1 MSGHTHDHIDW
12 ADRLVLLRAADTLD
26 APAHAAIAAR
36 LAAKLPATPT
46 VIDLGCGAGG
56 MSIHFAEALATQTG
70 GTIILVDATPELL
83 HEAER
88 AVRAAADAAQA
99 NRADGSTHTSN
110 GRVPDGSAEPS
121 GGHRAAAEHTA
132 STAADSTR
140 AVEGIAQTVEGAA
153 QTAADTASTAEG
165 AAPTVADTAPAS
177 EGAAPTVADTA
188 STIEGAAQTVADT
201 APAAEG
207 AAQTVTDTASAIE
220 GTAQAAA
227 DTAPT
232 VEGAARAAG
241 GITPTAEET
250 AQTVEIRAVVADLAD
265 GSLPDLLPPADLV
278 WASRVV
284 HHLPDQQAAIGT
296 LTAVARTG
304 GVVALA
310 EGGLSF
316 SCLPWDLGLGRP
328 GLEDRLKAAQAEWFV
343 GMREGIDG
351 AVPMPYG
358 WPLALERAGLA
369 DVSSFSALADH
380 PAPGPDG
387 LADYVHH
394 HLSRL
399 ATHGAEHLSD
409 EDRATLAS
417 LLDPD
422 STHYLGNRR
431 DLFLLGAR
439 TVHHGRRP

>member
-1 MSGHTHDHIDW
+1 MFNGPVSGHTHDHIDW

-26 APAHAAIAAR
+26 APAHAVIAAR
-36 LAAKLPATPT
+36 LVAKLPANPT

-56 MSIHFAEALATQTG
+56 MSTHFAQALAAQGG

-99 NRADGSTHTSN
+99 NRRDGSTQTRN

-121 GGHRAAAEHTA
+121 NSHLAAAEGTA
-132 STAADSTR
+132 PT
-140 AVEGIAQTVEGAA
+140 VEGIA
-153 QTAADTASTAEG
+153 
-165 AAPTVADTAPAS
+165 PAS
-177 EGAAPTVADTA
+177 G
-188 STIEGAAQTVADT
+188 
-201 APAAEG
+201 
-207 AAQTVTDTASAIE
+207 
-220 GTAQAAA
+220 

-232 VEGAARAAG
+232 VEDSAPASGDIA
-241 GITPTAEET
+241 PTAEDSAPASGDIAST
-250 AQTVEIRAVVADLAD
+250 AESTASTGERIVPKAGDTATTVEGLASTAEGTAPTIEVRAVVADLAD
-265 GSLPDLLPPADLV
+265 DALPDLLPAADLV
-278 WASRVV
+278 WASRVL

-296 LTAVARTG
+296 VTAVARAG

-328 GLEDRLKAAQAEWFV
+328 GLEDRLQAAQAEWFV

-351 AVPMPYG
+351 AAPMPYG

-369 DVSSFSALADH
+369 DVSSFSALVDH

-399 ATHGAEHLSD
+399 ATHGADYLSE

-417 LLDPD
+417 LLDSD
-422 STHYLGNRR
+422 SAHYLGHRR
-431 DLFLLGAR
+431 DLYLLGAR

>member
-12 ADRLVLLRAADTLD
+12 ADRLALLRAADTLD
-26 APAHAAIAAR
+26 APAQAAIAAR
-36 LAAKLPATPT
+36 LVAKLPDHPT

-56 MSIHFAEALATQTG
+56 MSTHFAEALAAHDG

-83 HEAER
+83 QEAER
-88 AVRAAADAAQA
+88 AVR
-99 NRADGSTHTSN
+99 
-110 GRVPDGSAEPS
+110 
-121 GGHRAAAEHTA
+121 
-132 STAADSTR
+132 TAA
-140 AVEGIAQTVEGAA
+140 
-153 QTAADTASTAEG
+153 
-165 AAPTVADTAPAS
+165 
-177 EGAAPTVADTA
+177 
-188 STIEGAAQTVADT
+188 
-201 APAAEG
+201 
-207 AAQTVTDTASAIE
+207 
-220 GTAQAAA
+220 
-227 DTAPT
+227 
-232 VEGAARAAG
+232 
-241 GITPTAEET
+241 ET
-250 AQTVEIRAVVADLAD
+250 AQDSQPGSKVEVRAVVADLAD
-265 GSLPDLLPPADLV
+265 GSLPDLLPAADLV

-296 LTAVARTG
+296 LTAVARAG

-316 SCLPWDLGLGRP
+316 SCLPWDIGIGRP
-328 GLEDRLKAAQAEWFV
+328 GLEDRLQAAQAAWFV

-358 WPLALERAGLA
+358 WTVALERAGLA
-369 DVSSFSALADH
+369 DVSSFSALVDH

-387 LADYVHH
+387 LTDYVHH

-399 ATHGAEHLSD
+399 ATHGADHLAE

-422 STHYLGNRR
+422 SAHHLGKRR

>member
-36 LAAKLPATPT
+36 LVAKLPANPT

-56 MSIHFAEALATQTG
+56 MSTHFAQALAAQGG

-88 AVRAAADAAQA
+88 AVRAAADAAHA
-99 NRADGSTHTSN
+99 NRRDGSTQTRN
-110 GRVPDGSAEPS
+110 GRVPDGNADPS
-121 GGHRAAAEHTA
+121 NGHLAAAEDTA
-132 STAADSTR
+132 PP
-140 AVEGIAQTVEGAA
+140 VEGLAPASGD
-153 QTAADTASTAEG
+153 TAPTAEDSASAIGDIASTAEG
-165 AAPTVADTAPAS
+165 
-177 EGAAPTVADTA
+177 TA
-188 STIEGAAQTVADT
+188 STGDRI
-201 APAAEG
+201 APKAG
-207 AAQTVTDTASAIE
+207 
-220 GTAQAAA
+220 

-232 VEGAARAAG
+232 VEGRAL
-241 GITPTAEET
+241 TAEGT
-250 AQTVEIRAVVADLAD
+250 APTIEVRAVVADVAD
-265 GSLPDLLPPADLV
+265 GALPDLLPAADLV

-296 LTAVARTG
+296 LTAVARAG

-328 GLEDRLKAAQAEWFV
+328 GLEDRLQAAQAEWFV

-369 DVSSFSALADH
+369 DVSSFSALVDH

-399 ATHGAEHLSD
+399 ATHGADYLSE

-422 STHYLGNRR
+422 SAHYLGHRR
-431 DLFLLGAR
+431 DLYLLGAR

>member
-121 GGHRAAAEHTA
+121 GGHRTAAEHTA

-153 QTAADTASTAEG
+153 QAAADTAPTVEGAAPTVADTAPAIEGAAQTAADTASTAEG
-165 AAPTVADTAPAS
+165 AAPTV
-177 EGAAPTVADTA
+177 
-188 STIEGAAQTVADT
+188 
-201 APAAEG
+201 
-207 AAQTVTDTASAIE
+207 
-220 GTAQAAA
+220 A

>member
-12 ADRLVLLRAADTLD
+12 ADRLALLRAADTLD

-36 LAAKLPATPT
+36 LAAKLPANPT
-46 VIDLGCGAGG
+46 VLDLGCGAGG
-56 MSIHFAEALATQTG
+56 MSTHFARALAAQNG
-70 GTIILVDATPELL
+70 GTIVLVDATPELL

-88 AVRAAADAAQA
+88 TVRAAAHPGNGHAAL
-99 NRADGSTHTSN
+99 
-110 GRVPDGSAEPS
+110 P
-121 GGHRAAAEHTA
+121 GGH
-132 STAADSTR
+132 
-140 AVEGIAQTVEGAA
+140 
-153 QTAADTASTAEG
+153 
-165 AAPTVADTAPAS
+165 P
-177 EGAAPTVADTA
+177 
-188 STIEGAAQTVADT
+188 
-201 APAAEG
+201 
-207 AAQTVTDTASAIE
+207 
-220 GTAQAAA
+220 AAA
-227 DTAPT
+227 DAM
-232 VEGAARAAG
+232 VEVRA
-241 GITPTAEET
+241 I
-250 AQTVEIRAVVADLAD
+250 VADLAD
-265 GSLPDLLPPADLV
+265 QALPDLLPAADLV

-284 HHLPDQQAAIGT
+284 HHLPDQQAAIGA
-296 LTAVARTG
+296 LTAIVRPG

-328 GLEDRLKAAQAEWFV
+328 GLEDRLQAAQAEWFV

-358 WPLALERAGLA
+358 WPVALERAGLA
-369 DVSSFSALADH
+369 EVSSFSALVDH

-399 ATHGAEHLSD
+399 ATHGADHLSD
-409 EDRATLAS
+409 EDRATLAA
-417 LLDPD
+417 LLDPG
-422 STHYLGNRR
+422 SPHYLGNRR

>member
-36 LAAKLPATPT
+36 LVAKLPANPT

-56 MSIHFAEALATQTG
+56 MSTHFAQALATQGG

-99 NRADGSTHTSN
+99 HRRDGSTQTRN

-121 GGHRAAAEHTA
+121 NGHLAAAEDTA
-132 STAADSTR
+132 T
-140 AVEGIAQTVEGAA
+140 TVEGG
-153 QTAADTASTAEG
+153 ASTAEG
-165 AAPTVADTAPAS
+165 
-177 EGAAPTVADTA
+177 
-188 STIEGAAQTVADT
+188 
-201 APAAEG
+201 
-207 AAQTVTDTASAIE
+207 
-220 GTAQAAA
+220 
-227 DTAPT
+227 TAPT
-232 VEGAARAAG
+232 IEVRA
-241 GITPTAEET
+241 I
-250 AQTVEIRAVVADLAD
+250 VADLAD
-265 GSLPDLLPPADLV
+265 GALPDLLPAADLV

-296 LTAVARTG
+296 LTAVARAG

-328 GLEDRLKAAQAEWFV
+328 GLEDRLQAAQAEWFV

-369 DVSSFSALADH
+369 DVSSFSALVDH

-399 ATHGAEHLSD
+399 ATHGADHLSD

-422 STHYLGNRR
+422 SAHYLGHRR
-431 DLFLLGAR
+431 DLYLLGAR

>member
-26 APAHAAIAAR
+26 APAHAAIAAC
-36 LAAKLPATPT
+36 LVAKLPANPT

-56 MSIHFAEALATQTG
+56 MSTHFAQALATQSA

-88 AVRAAADAAQA
+88 AVRAAAQA
-99 NRADGSTHTSN
+99 NRRDGSTQTRN
-110 GRVPDGSAEPS
+110 GRVPDGSAAPS
-121 GGHRAAAEHTA
+121 NGHLTAAE
-132 STAADSTR
+132 
-140 AVEGIAQTVEGAA
+140 
-153 QTAADTASTAEG
+153 
-165 AAPTVADTAPAS
+165 
-177 EGAAPTVADTA
+177 
-188 STIEGAAQTVADT
+188 
-201 APAAEG
+201 
-207 AAQTVTDTASAIE
+207 
-220 GTAQAAA
+220 

-232 VEGAARAAG
+232 VEVRA
-241 GITPTAEET
+241 I
-250 AQTVEIRAVVADLAD
+250 VADLAD
-265 GSLPDLLPPADLV
+265 DALPDLLPAADLV

-296 LTAVARTG
+296 LTAVARAG

-328 GLEDRLKAAQAEWFV
+328 GLEDRLQAAQAEWFV

-358 WPLALERAGLA
+358 WPLALECAGLA
-369 DVSSFSALADH
+369 DVSSFSALVDH

-399 ATHGAEHLSD
+399 ATHGADHLSD

-422 STHYLGNRR
+422 SAHYLGHRR
-431 DLFLLGAR
+431 DLYLLGAR
-439 TVHHGRRP
+439 TVHYGRRP

>member
-12 ADRLVLLRAADTLD
+12 ADRLVLLRAADALD
-26 APAHAAIAAR
+26 APAQAAIAAR
-36 LAAKLPATPT
+36 LVEKLPANPT

-56 MSIHFAEALATQTG
+56 MSTHFAQALAAANG
-70 GTIILVDATPELL
+70 GTIVLVDATPELL

-88 AVRAAADAAQA
+88 AVRAAVDAAQP
-99 NRADGSTHTSN
+99 ADGLAPDGNTQRPD
-110 GRVPDGSAEPS
+110 GRFATAGGAEPTVEEGSAERSGARLAAS
-121 GGHRAAAEHTA
+121 GGAEPTVEDGNA
-132 STAADSTR
+132 EPPGARLAT
-140 AVEGIAQTVEGAA
+140 VEGIEPTVEEGSAERSGGQLA
-153 QTAADTASTAEG
+153 TAEG
-165 AAPTVADTAPAS
+165 
-177 EGAAPTVADTA
+177 
-188 STIEGAAQTVADT
+188 
-201 APAAEG
+201 
-207 AAQTVTDTASAIE
+207 
-220 GTAQAAA
+220 
-227 DTAPT
+227 TAPT
-232 VEGAARAAG
+232 VE
-241 GITPTAEET
+241 
-250 AQTVEIRAVVADLAD
+250 VRAVVADLAD
-265 GSLPDLLPPADLV
+265 AALPDLLPAADLV

-296 LTAVARTG
+296 LAAVARAG

-316 SCLPWDLGLGRP
+316 SCLPWDLGIGRP
-328 GLEDRLKAAQAEWFV
+328 GLEDRLQAAQAEWFV

-351 AVPMPYG
+351 SVPMPYG
-358 WPLALERAGLA
+358 WTVALERAGLA
-369 DVSSFSALADH
+369 DVSSFSALVDH

-387 LADYVHH
+387 LVGYVHH

-399 ATHGAEHLSD
+399 ATHGADHLAE

-422 STHYLGNRR
+422 SPHYLGKRH

>member
-26 APAHAAIAAR
+26 APAHAVIAAR
-36 LAAKLPATPT
+36 LVAKLPANPT

-56 MSIHFAEALATQTG
+56 MSTHFARALATQGG

-88 AVRAAADAAQA
+88 AVRAAADVAQA
-99 NRADGSTHTSN
+99 HRRDGSTQTRN
-110 GRVPDGSAEPS
+110 GRVPDGGAEPS
-121 GGHRAAAEHTA
+121 NGHLAAAEDTA
-132 STAADSTR
+132 T
-140 AVEGIAQTVEGAA
+140 TVEGG
-153 QTAADTASTAEG
+153 ASTAEG
-165 AAPTVADTAPAS
+165 
-177 EGAAPTVADTA
+177 
-188 STIEGAAQTVADT
+188 
-201 APAAEG
+201 
-207 AAQTVTDTASAIE
+207 
-220 GTAQAAA
+220 TAQA
-227 DTAPT
+227 
-232 VEGAARAAG
+232 VE
-241 GITPTAEET
+241 
-250 AQTVEIRAVVADLAD
+250 VRAVVADLAD
-265 GSLPDLLPPADLV
+265 GALPDLLPAADLV

-296 LTAVARTG
+296 LTAVARAG

-328 GLEDRLKAAQAEWFV
+328 GLEDRLQAAQAEWFV

-358 WPLALERAGLA
+358 WPLALEHAGLA
-369 DVSSFSALADH
+369 DVSSFSALVDH

-399 ATHGAEHLSD
+399 ATHGADYLSE

-422 STHYLGNRR
+422 SAHYLGHRR
-431 DLFLLGAR
+431 DLYLLGAR

>member
-36 LAAKLPATPT
+36 LAAKLPANPT

-56 MSIHFAEALATQTG
+56 MSTHFAQALATQGG

-88 AVRAAADAAQA
+88 AVRTAADAALA
-99 NRADGSTHTSN
+99 HRADGSRHTHN
-110 GRVPDGSAEPS
+110 GRMPNGSAEPS
-121 GGHRAAAEHTA
+121 GGHLAAAEGTA
-132 STAADSTR
+132 PAVGDAAPTAEGTAPAVEDIATAEGIASKAGDTTP
-140 AVEGIAQTVEGAA
+140 AVEGRAP
-153 QTAADTASTAEG
+153 TAEG
-165 AAPTVADTAPAS
+165 
-177 EGAAPTVADTA
+177 
-188 STIEGAAQTVADT
+188 
-201 APAAEG
+201 
-207 AAQTVTDTASAIE
+207 
-220 GTAQAAA
+220 
-227 DTAPT
+227 TAPT
-232 VEGAARAAG
+232 VEVR
-241 GITPTAEET
+241 
-250 AQTVEIRAVVADLAD
+250 TVIADLAD
-265 GSLPDLLPPADLV
+265 HALPDLLPAADLV

-284 HHLPDQQAAIGT
+284 HHLPDQQAAIST

-328 GLEDRLKAAQAEWFV
+328 GLEDRLQAAQAEWFV

-369 DVSSFSALADH
+369 DVSSFSALVDH

-399 ATHGAEHLSD
+399 ATHGAEQLSD

-422 STHYLGNRR
+422 SAHYLGHRR

>member
-26 APAHAAIAAR
+26 APAQAAIAAR
-36 LAAKLPATPT
+36 LVAKLPANPT

-56 MSIHFAEALATQTG
+56 MSTHFAQALATQQG

-88 AVRAAADAAQA
+88 AVRAAADAAQS
-99 NRADGSTHTSN
+99 NRH
-110 GRVPDGSAEPS
+110 
-121 GGHRAAAEHTA
+121 AAAAGGSGSRSTA
-132 STAADSTR
+132 SKGSDDRTTTD
-140 AVEGIAQTVEGAA
+140 G
-153 QTAADTASTAEG
+153 DAEG
-165 AAPTVADTAPAS
+165 LAPA
-177 EGAAPTVADTA
+177 G
-188 STIEGAAQTVADT
+188 G
-201 APAAEG
+201 
-207 AAQTVTDTASAIE
+207 TASAVE
-220 GTAQAAA
+220 VRAGAADMAAA
-227 DTAPT
+227 DLAVAGGVAPTAEVRAVAADVAAADLAEAGGVASAVEVRAVAADMAAADLAEAGVSAPT
-232 VEGAARAAG
+232 VEVRA
-241 GITPTAEET
+241 I
-250 AQTVEIRAVVADLAD
+250 VADLAD
-265 GSLPDLLPPADLV
+265 SALPDLLPAADLV

-296 LTAVARTG
+296 LAAVARAG

-316 SCLPWDLGLGRP
+316 SCLPWDLGVGRP
-328 GLEDRLKAAQAEWFV
+328 GLEDRLQAAQAEWFV

-358 WPLALERAGLA
+358 WTVALERAGLA
-369 DVSSFSALADH
+369 DVSSFSALVDH

-399 ATHGAEHLSD
+399 ATHGADHLAE

-422 STHYLGNRR
+422 SSHYLGKRR

>member
-12 ADRLVLLRAADTLD
+12 ADRLVLLRAADALD
-26 APAHAAIAAR
+26 APAQAAIAAR
-36 LAAKLPATPT
+36 LIEKLPANPT

-56 MSIHFAEALATQTG
+56 MSTHFAQALATQHG

-88 AVRAAADAAQA
+88 AVRAAAE
-99 NRADGSTHTSN
+99 GL
-110 GRVPDGSAEPS
+110 EP
-121 GGHRAAAEHTA
+121 GG
-132 STAADSTR
+132 D
-140 AVEGIAQTVEGAA
+140 
-153 QTAADTASTAEG
+153 
-165 AAPTVADTAPAS
+165 AAPTV
-177 EGAAPTVADTA
+177 EVR
-188 STIEGAAQTVADT
+188 
-201 APAAEG
+201 
-207 AAQTVTDTASAIE
+207 AI
-220 GTAQAAA
+220 
-227 DTAPT
+227 
-232 VEGAARAAG
+232 
-241 GITPTAEET
+241 
-250 AQTVEIRAVVADLAD
+250 VADLAD
-265 GSLPDLLPPADLV
+265 GALPDLLPAADLV

-296 LTAVARTG
+296 LAAVARAG

-316 SCLPWDLGLGRP
+316 SCLPWDLGVGRP
-328 GLEDRLKAAQAEWFV
+328 GLEDRLQAAQAEWFV

-358 WPLALERAGLA
+358 WTVALERAGLA
-369 DVSSFSALADH
+369 DVSSFSALVDH

-399 ATHGAEHLSD
+399 ATHGADHLA
-409 EDRATLAS
+409 EQDRATLAS

-422 STHYLGNRR
+422 SSHYLGKRR

>member
-26 APAHAAIAAR
+26 APAQAAIAAR
-36 LAAKLPATPT
+36 LVAKLPANPT

-56 MSIHFAEALATQTG
+56 MSTHFAQALATQQG

-88 AVRAAADAAQA
+88 AVRAAADAAQS
-99 NRADGSTHTSN
+99 NRH
-110 GRVPDGSAEPS
+110 
-121 GGHRAAAEHTA
+121 AAAA
-132 STAADSTR
+132 GGSGSRST
-140 AVEGIAQTVEGAA
+140 
-153 QTAADTASTAEG
+153 
-165 AAPTVADTAPAS
+165 AS
-177 EGAAPTVADTA
+177 EGSNDRTTTD
-188 STIEGAAQTVADT
+188 GD
-201 APAAEG
+201 AEG
-207 AAQTVTDTASAIE
+207 RAPEGGTASAVE
-220 GTAQAAA
+220 VRAGAADMAAA
-227 DTAPT
+227 DLAVAGGVAPTAEVRAVAADVAAADLAEAGGVASAVEVRAVAADMAAADLAEAGGVASAVEVRAVAADMAAADIAEAGVTAPT
-232 VEGAARAAG
+232 VEVRA
-241 GITPTAEET
+241 I
-250 AQTVEIRAVVADLAD
+250 VADLAD
-265 GSLPDLLPPADLV
+265 SALPDLLPAADLV

-284 HHLPDQQAAIGT
+284 HHLPDQQAAMGT
-296 LTAVARTG
+296 LAAVARAG

-316 SCLPWDLGLGRP
+316 SCLPWDLGVGRP
-328 GLEDRLKAAQAEWFV
+328 GLEDRLQAAQAEWFV

-358 WPLALERAGLA
+358 WTVALERAGLA
-369 DVSSFSALADH
+369 DVSSFSALVDH

-399 ATHGAEHLSD
+399 ATHGADHLAE

-422 STHYLGNRR
+422 SSHYLGKRR

>member
-26 APAHAAIAAR
+26 APAQSAIAAC
-36 LAAKLPATPT
+36 LTAKLPASPT
-46 VIDLGCGAGG
+46 IVDLGCGAGG
-56 MSIHFAEALATQTG
+56 MSTHFAQALATQNG

-88 AVRAAADAAQA
+88 AVRAAAE
-99 NRADGSTHTSN
+99 
-110 GRVPDGSAEPS
+110 AE
-121 GGHRAAAEHTA
+121 
-132 STAADSTR
+132 
-140 AVEGIAQTVEGAA
+140 
-153 QTAADTASTAEG
+153 AEG
-165 AAPTVADTAPAS
+165 
-177 EGAAPTVADTA
+177 
-188 STIEGAAQTVADT
+188 
-201 APAAEG
+201 
-207 AAQTVTDTASAIE
+207 
-220 GTAQAAA
+220 
-227 DTAPT
+227 TAPT
-232 VEGAARAAG
+232 VE
-241 GITPTAEET
+241 
-250 AQTVEIRAVVADLAD
+250 VRAVTADLAD
-265 GSLPDLLPPADLV
+265 AALPDSLPAADLV

-296 LTAVARTG
+296 LAAVARTG

-316 SCLPWDLGLGRP
+316 SCLPWDLGIGRP
-328 GLEDRLKAAQAEWFV
+328 GLEDRLQAAQAEWFV

-351 AVPMPYG
+351 TVPMPYG
-358 WPLALERAGLA
+358 WTVALERAGLA
-369 DVSSFSALADH
+369 DVSSFSALVDH

-387 LADYVHH
+387 LTDYVHH

-399 ATHGAEHLSD
+399 ATHGADHLAD
-409 EDRATLAS
+409 DDRATLTS

-422 STHYLGNRR
+422 SPDYLGKRR

>member
-12 ADRLVLLRAADTLD
+12 ADRLVLLHAADTFD
-26 APAHAAIAAR
+26 APAHSAIAAR
-36 LAAKLPATPT
+36 LVAKLPANPT

-56 MSIHFAEALATQTG
+56 MSTHFAQALAAQSG

-83 HEAER
+83 REAER
-88 AVRAAADAAQA
+88 AVRAAANVAQA
-99 NRADGSTHTSN
+99 NRADGSPQTHN
-110 GRVPDGSAEPS
+110 GRAPESRAEPP
-121 GGHRAAAEHTA
+121 GGNRAAVEDDAR
-132 STAADSTR
+132 AADGTAR
-140 AVEGIAQTVEGAA
+140 TAEGITPTTDGIAQTVE
-153 QTAADTASTAEG
+153 
-165 AAPTVADTAPAS
+165 V
-177 EGAAPTVADTA
+177 
-188 STIEGAAQTVADT
+188 
-201 APAAEG
+201 
-207 AAQTVTDTASAIE
+207 
-220 GTAQAAA
+220 
-227 DTAPT
+227 
-232 VEGAARAAG
+232 
-241 GITPTAEET
+241 
-250 AQTVEIRAVVADLAD
+250 RAVVADLAD
-265 GSLPDLLPPADLV
+265 GSLPDLLPAADLV

-284 HHLPDQQAAIGT
+284 HHLPDQQAAISS

-328 GLEDRLKAAQAEWFV
+328 GLEDRLQAAQAEWFV
-343 GMREGIDG
+343 GMRAGIDG
-351 AVPMPYG
+351 TVPMPYG

-369 DVSSFSALADH
+369 DVSSFSALVDH

-399 ATHGAEHLSD
+399 ATHGADHLSD
-409 EDRATLAS
+409 EDRATLAA

-422 STHYLGNRR
+422 SAHYLGNRR

>member
-26 APAHAAIAAR
+26 APAQAAIAAR
-36 LAAKLPATPT
+36 LAAKLPANPT

-56 MSIHFAEALATQTG
+56 MSTHFAQALATQHG

-88 AVRAAADAAQA
+88 AVRAAADAAQN
-99 NRADGSTHTSN
+99 NRADN
-110 GRVPDGSAEPS
+110 PALPPERR
-121 GGHRAAAEHTA
+121 GH
-132 STAADSTR
+132 
-140 AVEGIAQTVEGAA
+140 V
-153 QTAADTASTAEG
+153 
-165 AAPTVADTAPAS
+165 AS
-177 EGAAPTVADTA
+177 EGDGDHRTSGAGSSNHTAATGSRTPTAEVRAAVADGDEDAAASSGGTAPTAEVRAAVAD
-188 STIEGAAQTVADT
+188 V
-201 APAAEG
+201 
-207 AAQTVTDTASAIE
+207 
-220 GTAQAAA
+220 AAA
-227 DTAPT
+227 DLATAGGTAPT
-232 VEGAARAAG
+232 VEVRA
-241 GITPTAEET
+241 I
-250 AQTVEIRAVVADLAD
+250 VADLAD
-265 GSLPDLLPPADLV
+265 SALPDLLPAADLV

-296 LTAVARTG
+296 LAAVARAG

-316 SCLPWDLGLGRP
+316 SCLPWDLGVGRP
-328 GLEDRLKAAQAEWFV
+328 GLEDRLQAAQAEWFV

-358 WPLALERAGLA
+358 WTVALERAGLA
-369 DVSSFSALADH
+369 EVGSFSALVDH

-387 LADYVHH
+387 LTDYVHH

-399 ATHGAEHLSD
+399 ATHGADHLAD

-422 STHYLGNRR
+422 SSHYLGKRR

>member
-1 MSGHTHDHIDW
+1 MFNDPVSGHTHDHIDW

-26 APAHAAIAAR
+26 APAHAVIAAR
-36 LAAKLPATPT
+36 LVAKLPANPT

-56 MSIHFAEALATQTG
+56 MSTHFAQALATQGG

-99 NRADGSTHTSN
+99 NPRDGSTQSRN

-121 GGHRAAAEHTA
+121 NGHLAAAEGTA
-132 STAADSTR
+132 PP
-140 AVEGIAQTVEGAA
+140 VEGLAPASGD
-153 QTAADTASTAEG
+153 TAPTAEDSASAIGDIASTAEG
-165 AAPTVADTAPAS
+165 
-177 EGAAPTVADTA
+177 
-188 STIEGAAQTVADT
+188 
-201 APAAEG
+201 
-207 AAQTVTDTASAIE
+207 
-220 GTAQAAA
+220 
-227 DTAPT
+227 TAPT
-232 VEGAARAAG
+232 IEV
-241 GITPTAEET
+241 
-250 AQTVEIRAVVADLAD
+250 RAVVADLAD
-265 GSLPDLLPPADLV
+265 GALPDLLPAADLV

-296 LTAVARTG
+296 LTAVARVG

-328 GLEDRLKAAQAEWFV
+328 GLEDRLQAAQAEWFV

-358 WPLALERAGLA
+358 WPLALEHAGLA
-369 DVSSFSALADH
+369 DVSSFSALVDH

-399 ATHGAEHLSD
+399 ATHGADHLSD
-409 EDRATLAS
+409 EDRATLAA

-422 STHYLGNRR
+422 SAHYLGHRR
-431 DLFLLGAR
+431 DLYLLGAR